1 MSAGVTEYEDLL
13 TAEAVRSQCARVAE
27 HVRAGRGV
35 FEVHDDRLD
44 ACAQHVVDVTLEQY
58 PTLDIPYHSRWR
70 HFAASGVT
78 LLEEELLA
86 HLAALAALDGLEA
99 ARVGFDLVV
108 PSVLLDAG
116 AGAAWTFDAPG
127 ADRRIGRSEGLGLA
141 SLGMFLDGAFSR
153 TGDRQTNAEAL
164 VALDRAALAA
174 GFQVDDSNPLVGL
187 DGRLDVVRG
196 LGGAIVQRPDVFP
209 TGRPGDLV
217 DHLLGSSVDGSVD
230 AGRLLETVLDV
241 LSPMWPAR
249 LVRDGLSLG
258 DAWTYAPFGDG
269 PGGIVPFHKLSQWL
283 TYSLVET
290 LLRSDISVTG
300 VERLTGLPE
309 YRNGGLFY
317 ESGVLT
323 LRDPSLAEL
332 THAPDSQLIVEW
344 RALTVTLL
352 DAVAERV
359 RVLLDRPGLQLAEIL
374 EGGTWAAGRQLAFA
388 RTPTGTP
395 PLHLDSD
402 GTVF

>member
-1 MSAGVTEYEDLL
+1 MTDSITAYADLL
-13 TAEAVRSQCARVAE
+13 TAEAVRSQCARVAA
-27 HVRAGRGV
+27 HVRRGDGLFV
-35 FEVHDDRLD
+35 VHDDRLD

-70 HFAASGVT
+70 HFSAPGIDTLETT
-78 LLEEELLA
+78 LLD
-86 HLAALAALDGLEA
+86 HLETLDSREA
-99 ARVGFDLVV
+99 ARVGFDLVM

-116 AGAAWTFDAPG
+116 AGPGWSYLAPG
-127 ADRRIGRSEGLGLA
+127 ADRRVGRSEGLGLA
-141 SLGMFLDGAFSR
+141 SLAMFLEGAFGVDES
-153 TGDRQTNAEAL
+153 RQTSAG
-164 VALDRAALAA
+164 ALAVLTLDA
-174 GFQVDDSNPLVGL
+174 LSSGFQVDETNPLVGL
-187 DGRLDVVRG
+187 EGRLDVVRG
-196 LGGAIVQRPDVFP
+196 LGRAIAERPDVFP

-217 DHLLGSSVDGSVD
+217 DHLLDASGDGSVD
-230 AGRLLETVLDV
+230 AGVLLETVLDV

-249 LVRDGLSLG
+249 LVRDGVSLG
-258 DAWTYAPFGDG
+258 DAWSYTPFGDG
-269 PGGIVPFHKLSQWL
+269 PASIVPFHKLSQWL

-290 LLRSDISVTG
+290 LIRSGISVVG

-317 ESGVLT
+317 ETGVLS
-323 LRDPSLAEL
+323 LRDPALAERR
-332 THAPDSQLIVEW
+332 HAPDSRLIVEW

-352 DAVAERV
+352 DEVAARV

-374 EGGTWAAGRQLAFA
+374 EGGTWAAGRALAFA
-388 RTPTGTP
+388 RTPSGTP